1 MSDASKYDLLR
12 HLRLSADISV
22 PTLAD
27 LYALQ
32 TFRRKWG
39 VSVYVYE
46 DGANTGTYRLVK
58 GHNSDNPQDNLNW
71 VKDVSGNSEGF
82 WEDESIGLIQP
93 KGEGEILYD
102 GVITVGVE
110 GEEPYLYYG
119 FKSENAPEPEVPMGD
134 LQPPTYLSDEVLGFA
149 WIEVEEDVWL
159 FAIIIDPEE
168 LFIYDDLTLV
178 IGGITIEPTIY
189 MEGYPYMWVYEG
201 VLPDEFTTLSSEI
214 TLKIAQNFLR
224 PKVHVRHIEGL
235 EETDPVAMAA
245 IGDRTY
251 TEQNYITDGETISES
266 LDSLD
271 QALKIIEACCSD
283 DDDSSGGGYE
293 PIIELVSEDNTGH
306 PVTTDTVLRISINGV
321 LYEINA
327 KTVV

>member
-71 VKDVSGNSEGF
+71 VKD
-82 WEDESIGLIQP
+82 
-93 KGEGEILYD
+93 
-102 GVITVGVE
+102 T
-110 GEEPYLYYG
+110 
-119 FKSENAPEPEVPMGD
+119 
-134 LQPPTYLSDEVLGFA
+134 
-149 WIEVEEDVWL
+149 
-159 FAIIIDPEE
+159 
-168 LFIYDDLTLV
+168 
-178 IGGITIEPTIY
+178 GG
-189 MEGYPYMWVYEG
+189 
-201 VLPDEFTTLSSEI
+201 
-214 TLKIAQNFLR
+214 
-224 PKVHVRHIEGL
+224 

-271 QALKIIEACCSD
+271 QSLKIIEACCSD

-293 PIIELVSEDNTGH
+293 PKNSIEVDAGELQ
-306 PVTTDTVLRISINGV
+306 
-321 LYEINA
+321 
-327 KTVV
+327 